1 MYDFNTCYSAFAQS
15 TEGLMAQVELILP
28 LGMTEK
34 YHEKEREA
42 QARLLNIS
50 QTYGIQWIPVP
61 EYLLLIKKRSERE
74 ELKTI
79 QLPAQLVDFWLQIPE
94 SEKPMVFSSKVE
106 YEQGQ
111 RVLLP
116 MDKVTITGN
125 KDPLTLKFREWG
137 CLEWDNLAQIQVYES
152 SPECKGEEDLATFIQ
167 GLQAFEEDGVYFDE
181 AGTWW
186 LAWLFLQLQKL
197 PAAVLVEVVT
207 LLRPGLKAIHNG
219 EDIGIPIK
227 KKMLEYQFWFG
238 SGTILNNTG
247 TETKLMEMCSI
258 LGEGYKALPLFFV
271 LCILF
276 GGKYEG
282 SIPAFLNELP
292 NAWAR
297 DEGSYGCKPEFD
309 HPTGV
314 VNGDLRLPLQGRY
327 KDWERGNMRL
337 VRFPWVIPG
346 NGKFT
351 ATLLAQTI
359 KSEGASAP
367 DKYNLKSATGRRGC
381 MALGMA
387 MSLEKGMVW
396 TIHDAS
402 KMPKWLNRPT
412 QARIFNFLMGYI
424 VREDGTEEPRQRGY
438 MENTVKGKD
447 D

>member
-1 MYDFNTCYSAFAQS
+1 MYDFNTCYSQFAQT
-15 TEGLMAQVELILP
+15 TEALQAQVEMILP
-28 LGMTEK
+28 LSKSEK
-34 YHEKEREA
+34 YHAEEREA
-42 QARLLNIS
+42 QGRLLSIS

-61 EYLLLIKKRSERE
+61 ESLLLIRKRTERSE
-74 ELKTI
+74 LKQV
-79 QLPAQLVDFWLQIPE
+79 QLPPALADFWQLLPE
-94 SEKPMVFSSKVE
+94 SEKPMVFSAKVE

-116 MDKVTITGN
+116 CVGVKVGGSKVNGVYQDWET
-125 KDPLTLKFREWG
+125 F
-137 CLEWDNLAQIQVYES
+137 EWDNLAQIQVFES
-152 SPECKGEEDLATFIQ
+152 SPDCKGEEDLAQFIG
-167 GLQAFEEDGVYFDE
+167 GLQAFEEDGVYCDE
-181 AGTWW
+181 AGSWW

-207 LLRPGLKAIHNG
+207 LLRPGLKVIRNG

-227 KKMLEYQFWFG
+227 KKMLEYQFWFA
-238 SGTILNNTG
+238 SGTILSNTG
-247 TETKLMEMCSI
+247 TETRLMEKCSI
-258 LGEGYKALPLFFV
+258 MGEGYKALPLFFV
-271 LCILF
+271 LCVLF

-282 SIPAFLNELP
+282 SVPAFLNELP

-297 DEGSYGCKPEFD
+297 DEGSYGCKPEAD

-314 VNGDLRLPLQGRY
+314 VNSDLRLPLQGRY
-327 KDWERGNMRL
+327 KDWERGGLCMT
-337 VRFPWVIPG
+337 RFPWVIPG

-351 ATLLAQTI
+351 PTLLAQTI

-367 DKYNLKSATGRRGC
+367 DKYNLKSATGRLGC

-387 MSLEKGMVW
+387 MNVEKGMVW

-412 QARIFNFLMGYI
+412 QARIFNFLMGFI
-424 VREDGTEEPRQRGY
+424 VREDGTEEPRQKGY

-447 D
+447 A